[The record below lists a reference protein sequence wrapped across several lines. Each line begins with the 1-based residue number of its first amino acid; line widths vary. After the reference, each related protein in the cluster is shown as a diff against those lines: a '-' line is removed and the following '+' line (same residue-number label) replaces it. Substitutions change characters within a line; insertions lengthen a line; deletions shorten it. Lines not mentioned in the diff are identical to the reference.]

1 MDGWYKDNYNMLLFY
16 FASLSLFVMLAFFI
30 TNNFISNNSIFGI
43 SFQKVCCQP
52 LLLSPMASSGNNLYI
67 VWPDNKTGNWE
78 LFFTRSVDGGHT
90 FDIPV
95 NISNNTSFSAN
106 ATIIAHENHV
116 SISWWDN
123 KTGEIQPFVRSSHNN
138 GESFENT
145 LMLNTSFIG

>member
-30 TNNFISNNSIFGI
+30 TNNFINNNSIFGI

-78 LFFTRSVDGGHT
+78 LFFTRSIDGGHI
-90 FDIPV
+90 FEVPI

-116 SISWWDN
+116 SITWWDN
-123 KTGEIQPFVRSSHNN
+123 KTGEIQPFVRSSHDN
-138 GESFENT
+138 GESFENA

>member
-30 TNNFISNNSIFGI
+30 TNNFINNNSIFGI

>member
-1 MDGWYKDNYNMLLFY
+1 MGCLNITIMLLY
-16 FASLSLFVMLAFFI
+16 SFALLSLLVLISFFTSNI
-30 TNNFISNNSIFGI
+30 ILSNNSILGI
-43 SFQKVCCQP
+43 SFQKDCWQP

-78 LFFTRSVDGGHT
+78 LFFTRSIDGGHI
-90 FDIPV
+90 FEVPI

-116 SISWWDN
+116 SITWWDN
-123 KTGEIQPFVRSSHNN
+123 KTGEIQPFVRSSHDN
-138 GESFENT
+138 GESFENA

>member
-1 MDGWYKDNYNMLLFY
+1 MLLFY

-30 TNNFISNNSIFGI
+30 TNNFIGNNSIFGI
-43 SFQKVCCQP
+43 SFQKDCCQP

-90 FDIPV
+90 FEIPI

>member
-1 MDGWYKDNYNMLLFY
+1 MGGLNKSIMLFHYL
-16 FASLSLFVMLAFFI
+16 ALLPLFVLVSFFF
-30 TNNFISNNSIFGI
+30 TTDNFISNNSILGI
-43 SFQKVCCQP
+43 SFQKDCCQP

-78 LFFTRSVDGGHT
+78 LFFTRSMDGGYT
-90 FDIPV
+90 FEVPI

-106 ATIIAHENHV
+106 ATIISHENHV
-116 SISWWDN
+116 SITWWDN

-138 GESFENT
+138 GESFENA

>member
-30 TNNFISNNSIFGI
+30 TNNFINNNSIFGI

-90 FDIPV
+90 FEIPI

-145 LMLNTSFIG
+145 LMLNTSFTG

>member
-78 LFFTRSVDGGHT
+78 LLFTRSVDGGHT

-145 LMLNTSFIG
+145 LMLNTSFTG

>member
-30 TNNFISNNSIFGI
+30 TNNFINNNSIFGI

-145 LMLNTSFIG
+145 LMLNTSFTG

>member
-1 MDGWYKDNYNMLLFY
+1 MLLFY

-30 TNNFISNNSIFGI
+30 TNNFIGNNSIFGI
-43 SFQKVCCQP
+43 SFQKDCCQP

-78 LFFTRSVDGGHT
+78 LFFTRSVDGGHR
-90 FDIPV
+90 FEIPI

>member
-30 TNNFISNNSIFGI
+30 TNNFINNNSIFGI

-90 FDIPV
+90 FEIPI

>member
-1 MDGWYKDNYNMLLFY
+1 MLLFY

-43 SFQKVCCQP
+43 SFQKDCCQP
-52 LLLSPMASSGNNLYI
+52 LLLSPMASSGNSLYI

-145 LMLNTSFIG
+145 LILNTSFIG

>member
-1 MDGWYKDNYNMLLFY
+1 
-16 FASLSLFVMLAFFI
+16 
-30 TNNFISNNSIFGI
+30 
-43 SFQKVCCQP
+43 
-52 LLLSPMASSGNNLYI
+52 MASSGNNLYI

>member
-1 MDGWYKDNYNMLLFY
+1 MEENLRSLSNSRIYSNIMANNHIDGYQVNWINIKIDGWYKDNYNMLLFY

-43 SFQKVCCQP
+43 SFQKDCCQP

-90 FDIPV
+90 FEIPI
-95 NISNNTSFSAN
+95 NISNNTRSYWQMF
-106 ATIIAHENHV
+106 
-116 SISWWDN
+116 
-123 KTGEIQPFVRSSHNN
+123 QPI
-138 GESFENT
+138 
-145 LMLNTSFIG
+145 LK